1 MKTQEINLTVTYQ
14 SKLPEIKISPEQE
27 KAIVEALLRRAHT
40 YSRIACMFP
49 VDAMCN
55 PSRNQALTGWIESP
69 AIAVDDDSVFAV
81 RNFEKIEE
89 VPNGTT

>member
-14 SKLPEIKISPEQE
+14 SKLPEVKISPKQE
-27 KAIVEALLRRAHT
+27 KVVRETLLQHALVISRL
-40 YSRIACMFP
+40 YSMFP
-49 VDAMCN
+49 TCS